1 MYECGRE
8 IWPEGTLYLAQ
19 NAVHHPVDTRG
30 TDAVGSAEALVLQMK
45 YHLLDEGHLYML
57 RIGDDDFLPSL
68 CIVQY
73 DGVIGEDREAQLS
86 LVAYQLYAILSG
98 TLVTD
103 ETP

>member
-1 MYECGRE
+1 
-8 IWPEGTLYLAQ
+8 
-19 NAVHHPVDTRG
+19 
-30 TDAVGSAEALVLQMK
+30 MK

-98 TLVTD
+98 TLVAD